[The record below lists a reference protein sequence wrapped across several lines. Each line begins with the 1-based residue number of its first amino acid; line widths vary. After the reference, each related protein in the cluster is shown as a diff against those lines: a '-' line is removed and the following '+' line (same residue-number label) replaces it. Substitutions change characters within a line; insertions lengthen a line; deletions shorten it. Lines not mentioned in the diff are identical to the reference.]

1 MNMNMNMN
9 MNKGWK
15 SHESIKNELTDEDT
29 WLKGFF
35 ASQHDNWDGKFR
47 TRNFHELRCRD
58 LTLFELGNVDG
69 KKVLDVGC
77 GSGEYMLTVAK
88 MGARVFGQDL
98 GGVQVDTANHR
109 LKKHQV
115 NGKAFIGDAQNLS
128 FENNYF
134 DIVYST
140 DFFEHI
146 TLETKQKVIAEIYR
160 VLKPGGR
167 LVIKTPNLQYLKLI
181 INIKRFVN
189 ILRFRFRFVY
199 IAHTNN
205 NPDNEHH
212 GLTTY
217 KELTDILESN
227 FFHTPK
233 IIPVPLIRDLIPKFV
248 ARLLYG
254 KKIFTEE
261 IIIVTRK
268 SIFVG
273 MYP

>member
-1 MNMNMNMN
+1 MNIK
-9 MNKGWK
+9 KGWN
-15 SHESIKNELTDEDT
+15 SQESIKNELTDEDT

-58 LTLFELGNVDG
+58 LTLFALGNVDG

-98 GGVQVDTANHR
+98 GGTQVDTANHR

-160 VLKPGGR
+160 VLKPGGT